1 MFFCLKTVW
10 SFAKKLLTLTKH
22 FLPAVPDINLMKN
35 FVFAFAGVEAPVTS
49 HVTKSPAEASV
60 TLMANNSVSITKAS
74 LIVAVAE
81 AML

>member
-1 MFFCLKTVW
+1 
-10 SFAKKLLTLTKH
+10 
-22 FLPAVPDINLMKN
+22 MKN
-35 FVFAFAGVEAPVTS
+35 FVFASAGVEAPVTS